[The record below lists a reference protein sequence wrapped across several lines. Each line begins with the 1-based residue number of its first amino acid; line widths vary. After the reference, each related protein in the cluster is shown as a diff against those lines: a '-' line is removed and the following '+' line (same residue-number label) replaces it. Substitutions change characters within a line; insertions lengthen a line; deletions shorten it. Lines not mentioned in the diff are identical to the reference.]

1 MKYVD
6 IPDDELVMG
15 IPLRKTFSIL
25 QALSEMKEHDYRLDL
40 FAV

>member
-15 IPLRKTFSIL
+15 IPLRKTLSIL
-25 QALSEMKEHDYRLDL
+25 KALSEMKEHDYRLDR